1 MPPDPFEY
9 EIGEERYVR
18 RIDDLQ
24 AFDPLWTTAP
34 SAVRGNHVLRS
45 GVQLSVDG
53 FEDTFVTAQVGIRE
67 CGATR
72 HGVNAQM
79 SQYTG
84 FGQHR
89 YHDFAQGVETF
100 DHCIEHND
108 QVLPSIEVFDVA
120 FSTVFLTDTK
130 NLRFVEQ
137 TYKLAVHRLP
147 EKMSTFVHAYHVLW

>member
-1 MPPDPFEY
+1 MSPSFSRSSDAADAFEN
-9 EIGEERYVR
+9 EIGEEGYGR

-34 SAVRGNHVLRS
+34 SAVRGKHALIS

-53 FEDTFVTAQVGIRE
+53 FEETFVTAQVGIRE

-72 HGVNAQM
+72 HGVNAHM
-79 SQYTG
+79 SQFTG

-89 YHDFAQGVETF
+89 FHDLSQGVETF

-108 QVLPSIEVFDVA
+108 QVLPSIEVLDVA
-120 FSTVFLTDTK
+120 FSTVFFD
-130 NLRFVEQ
+130 
-137 TYKLAVHRLP
+137 
-147 EKMSTFVHAYHVLW
+147 